1 MLHSDKRI
9 LSSQESSLT
18 AGGLHVDTETKEQTA
33 KETLPAS
40 FQFDNPRRRWLW
52 RGAGIAVLL
61 LIAVAVLFVF
71 LRSGAAKY
79 TYSTAAVVRG
89 PLTVLVTAT
98 GQLAP
103 VTQVDIGSE
112 VSGTIE
118 SVDVDYN
125 ARIKAGQVLARI
137 NPDKFKAQAAQA
149 RAALES
155 AQAKLKETQA
165 TVKESQLALWRC
177 SQLHAKDLCSQE
189 TLDQSQAAADRA
201 SANQGMASAD
211 VIRTKAA
218 LNAAETDLAKS
229 VIRSPIDGIVL
240 TRAVEPGQTVAAAF
254 QSPVLFTLAQ
264 DLVRMEL
271 DVDIDE
277 ADIGEVHEGQ
287 RASFTVDAY
296 PNQTFP
302 ATIAQVRYGPRTI
315 QGVVTYQTVLMVDNK
330 DLLLRPGMTATA
342 MIVVQ
347 EIKDTVLIPNTA
359 LRFQPPTTGKST
371 SRGLLGNLLP
381 HPPRSFLERPRA
393 PSDSKERD
401 VWTLQDDK
409 LVPVKVQLGASDGS
423 QTQVLSGDLRPGMQ
437 IVTDASTKS
446 P

>member
-1 MLHSDKRI
+1 M
-9 LSSQESSLT
+9 
-18 AGGLHVDTETKEQTA
+18 EQTA
-33 KETLPAS
+33 RETLTES
-40 FQFDNPRRRWLW
+40 LQRGNSGRRWLW
-52 RGAGIAVLL
+52 RGVGVAVLL
-61 LIAVAVLFVF
+61 LVGLAILFIL
-71 LRSGAAKY
+71 LRSSGVKYIYTTAKV
-79 TYSTAAVVRG
+79 TRG
-89 PLTVLVTAT
+89 PLTVIVTAT
-98 GQLAP
+98 GTLAP

-118 SVDVDYN
+118 TVDVDYN
-125 ARIKAGQVLARI
+125 ARVRAGQVLARI
-137 NPDKFKAQAAQA
+137 NPDKFKAQVAQA
-149 RAALES
+149 RAALQS
-155 AQAKLKETQA
+155 AQAKLRETQA
-165 TVKESQLALWRC
+165 TVKESNLAHWRC
-177 SQLHAKDLCSQE
+177 AQLRPKDLCSQQ
-189 TLDQSQAAADRA
+189 TLDQAQAAVDRA
-201 SANQGMASAD
+201 TANQAMASAD
-211 VIRTKAA
+211 VMRTKAA

-264 DLVRMEL
+264 DLARMEL

-296 PNQTFP
+296 PNRTFP

-330 DLLLRPGMTATA
+330 ELLLRPGMTATA
-342 MIVVQ
+342 MIVVK
-347 EIKDTVLIPNTA
+347 EIKDALLLPNSA
-359 LRFQPPTTGKST
+359 LRFQPPSMEKSP

-381 HPPRSFLERPRA
+381 HPPRSFLERSRA

-401 VWTLQDDK
+401 VWTLQNDT
-409 LVPVKVQLGASDGS
+409 LVPVRVQLGASDGTF
-423 QTQVLSGDLRPGMQ
+423 TQVLSGDLQPGMQ

-446 P
+446 S